1 MDHDERT
8 RREFLTTSGSAM
20 GGAWL
25 LRFAPLIAVTQAC
38 ASDAMRSG
46 LPFTTLSEREGADF
60 DAFAARIV
68 PTDDTPGA
76 REAGAVHFADRA
88 LQTFLDELL
97 PIVRDGL
104 SSMNRR
110 VADTFGGIGA
120 FADLS
125 EDQQDEIITAV
136 EQEDPIFFSFA
147 RILVIMS
154 LMAEPEYAGN
164 VDRVGWQLIGR
175 GNEAVFQP
183 PFGFYDRDEHGES
196 PAGRADQ

>member
-8 RREFLTTSGSAM
+8 RREFLTTSGSAV

-183 PFGFYDRDEHGES
+183 PFGFYERDEHGEP
-196 PAGRADQ
+196 PAGGADQ

>member
-1 MDHDERT
+1 
-8 RREFLTTSGSAM
+8 
-20 GGAWL
+20 
-25 LRFAPLIAVTQAC
+25 
-38 ASDAMRSG
+38 MRSG
-46 LPFTTLSEREGADF
+46 LPFTTLSAREGADF

-97 PIVRDGL
+97 PVVRDGL
-104 SSMNRR
+104 SNMNRR
-110 VADTFGGIGA
+110 VADAFGGSGA

-125 EDQQDEIITAV
+125 EYQQDEIITGV
-136 EQEDPIFFSFA
+136 EQEDPNFFFFA
-147 RILVIMS
+147 RVLVVVS

-164 VDRVGWQLIGR
+164 VDRVGLQLIGR
-175 GNEAVFQP
+175 RNEAVFQP

-196 PAGRADQ
+196 PAVGADQ